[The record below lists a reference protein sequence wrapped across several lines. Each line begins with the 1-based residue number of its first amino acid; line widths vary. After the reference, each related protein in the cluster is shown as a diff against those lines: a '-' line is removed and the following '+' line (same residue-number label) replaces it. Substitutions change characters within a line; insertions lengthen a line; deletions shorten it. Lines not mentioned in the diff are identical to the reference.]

1 MNGSGRGKSVL
12 EKRRNYRSGKISYM
26 PEYRRA
32 NIPGSSV
39 FVTIVTH
46 ERAKLFSMPEN
57 INKLRQA
64 CSIVMTEKPFT
75 IDAAV
80 ILPEHIHFLW
90 TLPPGDRDYSY
101 RVGRMKVLFTRA
113 LRGANNLPDDVCESR
128 RKHRESDV
136 WQRRFYEHTIRDEFD
151 FRKHLDYLH
160 FNPVKHGLVKC
171 VHDWEYSSF
180 HRGVKRGEYDIGW
193 GCQCNGNIFTPAV
206 TSLMNLE
213 MGE

>member
-1 MNGSGRGKSVL
+1 
-12 EKRRNYRSGKISYM
+12 M

-32 NIPGSSV
+32 NVPGSSV
-39 FVTIVTH
+39 FLTLITYD
-46 ERAKLFSMPEN
+46 RAKLFSIPEN
-57 INKLRQA
+57 IEKLRQA
-64 CSIVMTEKPFT
+64 CGLVVAEKPFL

-113 LRGANNLPDDVCESR
+113 LRGVNNLPDDVCESR

-136 WQRRFYEHTIRDEFD
+136 WQRRFYEHTIRDESD

-160 FNPVKHGLVKC
+160 FNPVKHGLATC

-180 HRGVKRGEYDIGW
+180 HRGVKRGEYDVGW

>member
-1 MNGSGRGKSVL
+1 
-12 EKRRNYRSGKISYM
+12 M
-26 PEYRRA
+26 PEYRRV

-39 FVTIVTH
+39 FLTLVTH
-46 ERAKLFSMPEN
+46 ERAKLFSIPDN

-64 CSIVMTEKPFT
+64 CSIIIMEKPFA
-75 IDAAV
+75 INAAV

-90 TLPPGDRDYSY
+90 TLPPNDRDYSY

-113 LRGANNLPDDVCESR
+113 LRGVNNLPDNVCESR

-136 WQRRFYEHTIRDEFD
+136 WQRRLYEHTIRDEFD

-180 HRGVKRGEYDIGW
+180 YRGVKRGEYDIAW
-193 GCQCNGNIFTPAV
+193 GCQCNGNIFTSAV
-206 TSLMNLE
+206 TSLINLE
-213 MGE
+213 MGK

>member
-1 MNGSGRGKSVL
+1 
-12 EKRRNYRSGKISYM
+12 M

-32 NIPGSSV
+32 NIPGSTV
-39 FVTIVTH
+39 FLTLITYQ
-46 ERAKLFSMPEN
+46 RRKLLLAPAN
-57 INKLRQA
+57 IDRLRQA
-64 CSIVMTEKPFT
+64 CAIAMAEKPFT

-90 TLPPGDRDYSY
+90 TLPPNDPDYSY
-101 RVGRMKVLFTRA
+101 RVGRIKVLFTRA
-113 LRGANNLPDDVCESR
+113 LWGANNLPEDVCESR

-136 WQRRFYEHTIRDEFD
+136 WQRRFYEHTIRDEVD
-151 FRKHLDYLH
+151 LRKHLDYLH

-180 HRGVKRGEYDIGW
+180 HRGVRRGEYDRSW
-193 GCQCNGNIFTPAV
+193 GCQCGDNKLTQDV
-206 TSLMNLE
+206 VSLMNLE

>member
-1 MNGSGRGKSVL
+1 
-12 EKRRNYRSGKISYM
+12 M

-39 FVTIVTH
+39 FITLITYQ
-46 ERAKLFSMPEN
+46 RDKLFSASEN
-57 INKLRQA
+57 IDRLRQA
-64 CSIVMTEKPFT
+64 CELTIAEKPFK

-90 TLPPGDRDYSY
+90 TLPPDDRDYSY

-113 LRGANNLPDDVCESR
+113 LRGVNNLPEDVCASRCKHQESNVWQR
-128 RKHRESDV
+128 RNVRRFPPHTISTR
-136 WQRRFYEHTIRDEFD
+136 QRRFYEHTIRDEVD
-151 FRKHLDYLH
+151 LRKHLDYLH

-180 HRGVKRGEYDIGW
+180 HRGVRRGQYARDC
-193 GCQCNGNIFTPAV
+193 GCQCGENELTPDV
-206 TSLMNLE
+206 SSLMNLE

>member
-1 MNGSGRGKSVL
+1 
-12 EKRRNYRSGKISYM
+12 M

-39 FVTIVTH
+39 FLTLITY
-46 ERAKLFSMPEN
+46 ERQKLFSVTEN
-57 INKLRQA
+57 IDKLRQA
-64 CSIVMTEKPFT
+64 CDVVIAEKPFT

-90 TLPPGDRDYSY
+90 TLPPDDRDYSY
-101 RVGRMKVLFTRA
+101 RVGRMKVFFTRA

-136 WQRRFYEHTIRDEFD
+136 WQRRFYEHTIRDEVD
-151 FRKHLDYLH
+151 LRKHLDYLH

-180 HRGVKRGEYDIGW
+180 HRGVKRGEYDIKW
-193 GCQCNGNIFTPAV
+193 GCQCKDNIFSPQVA
-206 TSLMNLE
+206 SLMNLE

>member
-1 MNGSGRGKSVL
+1 V
-12 EKRRNYRSGKISYM
+12 

-32 NIPGSSV
+32 YIPGSSV
-39 FVTIVTH
+39 FLTCVTYQ
-46 ERAKLFSMPEN
+46 RQKLFSIPEN
-57 INKLRQA
+57 IDTLRQA
-64 CSIVMTEKPFT
+64 CAVIVAEKPFI

-90 TLPPGDRDYSY
+90 TLPPEDRDYSY
-101 RVGRMKVLFTRA
+101 RIGRMKVLFTRA

-136 WQRRFYEHTIRDEFD
+136 WQRRFYEHTIRDESD
-151 FRKHLDYLH
+151 LRKHLDYLH

-180 HRGVKRGEYDIGW
+180 HRGVRRGEYDVKW

>member
-1 MNGSGRGKSVL
+1 
-12 EKRRNYRSGKISYM
+12 M

-39 FVTIVTH
+39 FITIVTH
-46 ERAKLFSMPEN
+46 KRAKIFLIPEN

-64 CSIVMTEKPFT
+64 CSIIMTEKPFT

-90 TLPPGDRDYSY
+90 TLPPNDRDYSY

-113 LRGANNLPDDVCESR
+113 LRGVNNLPDNVCESR

-151 FRKHLDYLH
+151 FCKHLDYLH

-193 GCQCNGNIFTPAV
+193 GCQCNGNIFALAV

>member
-1 MNGSGRGKSVL
+1 V
-12 EKRRNYRSGKISYM
+12 

-32 NIPGSSV
+32 HIPGSTI
-39 FVTIVTH
+39 FLTLVTYRC
-46 ERAKLFSMPEN
+46 ERLFSTPAN
-57 INKLRQA
+57 IDRLRQA
-64 CSIVMTEKPFT
+64 CAIAMAEKPFA

-90 TLPPGDRDYSY
+90 TLPPDDPDYSY

-113 LRGANNLPDDVCESR
+113 LRGANNLPEDVCESR

-136 WQRRFYEHTIRDEFD
+136 WQRRFYEHTIWDEVD
-151 FRKHLDYLH
+151 LRKHLDYLH

-171 VHDWEYSSF
+171 VHEWEYSSF
-180 HRGVKRGEYDIGW
+180 HRGVRRGEYDVKW
-193 GCQCNGNIFTPAV
+193 GCQCGENKLTPDVAN
-206 TSLMNLE
+206 LMNLE

>member
-1 MNGSGRGKSVL
+1 V
-12 EKRRNYRSGKISYM
+12 

-39 FVTIVTH
+39 FLTLITYDRV
-46 ERAKLFSMPEN
+46 KLFSAPEN
-57 INKLRQA
+57 IERLRQA
-64 CSIVMTEKPFT
+64 CAVVVAEKPFT

-128 RKHRESDV
+128 KKHRESDV

-160 FNPVKHGLVKC
+160 FNPVKHGLVNC

-180 HRGVKRGEYDIGW
+180 HRGVKRGDYDVSW

>member
-1 MNGSGRGKSVL
+1 
-12 EKRRNYRSGKISYM
+12 
-26 PEYRRA
+26 
-32 NIPGSSV
+32 
-39 FVTIVTH
+39 
-46 ERAKLFSMPEN
+46 
-57 INKLRQA
+57 
-64 CSIVMTEKPFT
+64 MTEKPF
-75 IDAAV
+75 IINAAV

-90 TLPPGDRDYSY
+90 TLPPDDRDYSY

-113 LRGANNLPDDVCESR
+113 LRGVNNLPDDVCESR

-151 FRKHLDYLH
+151 FRKHLDYLY
-160 FNPVKHGLVKC
+160 FNPVKHRLAQC

-180 HRGVKRGEYDIGW
+180 HRGVRQGEYDIGW

>member
-1 MNGSGRGKSVL
+1 
-12 EKRRNYRSGKISYM
+12 M
-26 PEYRRA
+26 PEYRRV

-39 FVTIVTH
+39 FLTLIAYD
-46 ERAKLFSMPEN
+46 RAKTFSVPEN
-57 INKLRQA
+57 IHKLRQA
-64 CSIVMTEKPFT
+64 CSIVVVEKPFT

-90 TLPPGDRDYSY
+90 TLPPGDGDYSY

-128 RKHRESDV
+128 KKHRESDV

-180 HRGVKRGEYDIGW
+180 HRGVRRG
-193 GCQCNGNIFTPAV
+193 
-206 TSLMNLE
+206 
-213 MGE
+213 

>member
-1 MNGSGRGKSVL
+1 
-12 EKRRNYRSGKISYM
+12 M

-32 NIPGSSV
+32 HLPESSV
-39 FVTIVTH
+39 FLTLVTY
-46 ERAKLFSMPEN
+46 ERQKLFSVPEN
-57 INKLRQA
+57 IERLRQA
-64 CSIVMTEKPFT
+64 CAVVVAEKPFT
-75 IDAAV
+75 INAAV

-90 TLPPGDRDYSY
+90 TLPPDDRDYSY

-171 VHDWEYSSF
+171 VHEWEYSSF
-180 HRGVKRGEYDIGW
+180 HRGVKRGEYDVGW

-206 TSLMNLE
+206 ISLMNLE

>member
-1 MNGSGRGKSVL
+1 
-12 EKRRNYRSGKISYM
+12 M

-39 FVTIVTH
+39 FLTLTTYNRI
-46 ERAKLFSMPEN
+46 KLFSVPEN
-57 INKLRQA
+57 IDKLRQA
-64 CSIVMTEKPFT
+64 CGVVVAEKPFT
-75 IDAAV
+75 IDGAV

-90 TLPPGDRDYSY
+90 TLAPGDRDYSY

-128 RKHRESDV
+128 RKHRKSDV

-180 HRGVKRGEYDIGW
+180 HRGVERGEYYFGW

-206 TSLMNLE
+206 TSLANLE

>member
-1 MNGSGRGKSVL
+1 
-12 EKRRNYRSGKISYM
+12 M

-32 NIPGSSV
+32 NTPGS
-39 FVTIVTH
+39 TIFLTLITY
-46 ERAKLFSMPEN
+46 ERQKLFSLTEN
-57 INKLRQA
+57 IDKLRQA
-64 CSIVMTEKPFT
+64 CGVIMAEKPFT

-90 TLPPGDRDYSY
+90 TLPPDDRDYSY

-113 LRGANNLPDDVCESR
+113 LCGENNLPDDVCDSR
-128 RKHRESDV
+128 QKHRESDV
-136 WQRRFYEHTIRDEFD
+136 WQRRFYEHTIRDEVD
-151 FRKHLDYLH
+151 LRKHLDYLH

-180 HRGVKRGEYDIGW
+180 HRGVKRGEYDVKW
-193 GCQCNGNIFTPAV
+193 GCQCGGNIFTPQVA
-206 TSLMNLE
+206 SLMNLE

>member
-1 MNGSGRGKSVL
+1 
-12 EKRRNYRSGKISYM
+12 M
-26 PEYRRA
+26 PAYRRA
-32 NIPGSSV
+32 HIPGSSV
-39 FVTIVTH
+39 FLTLITYQ
-46 ERAKLFSMPEN
+46 RQQLFSLPEN
-57 INKLRQA
+57 IDRLWQA
-64 CSIVMTEKPFT
+64 CDLMMTEQPFAT
-75 IDAAV
+75 GVAV

-90 TLPPGDRDYSY
+90 TLPPDDPDYSY

-128 RKHRESDV
+128 KKHRESDV

-151 FRKHLDYLH
+151 LRKHFDYLH

-171 VHDWEYSSF
+171 VHDWQYSSF
-180 HRGVKRGEYDIGW
+180 HRGVRRDEYDVKW

-206 TSLMNLE
+206 TSLMDLE

>member
-1 MNGSGRGKSVL
+1 V
-12 EKRRNYRSGKISYM
+12 

-39 FVTIVTH
+39 FLTLITYD
-46 ERAKLFSMPEN
+46 RAKLFSAPEN
-57 INKLRQA
+57 IEKLRQA
-64 CSIVMTEKPFT
+64 CAVVVAEKPFM

-128 RKHRESDV
+128 KKHRESDV

-160 FNPVKHGLVKC
+160 FNPVKHGLVNC

-180 HRGVKRGEYDIGW
+180 HRGVKRGEYDVSW

>member
-1 MNGSGRGKSVL
+1 
-12 EKRRNYRSGKISYM
+12 M

-32 NIPGSSV
+32 NIPGSSI
-39 FVTIVTH
+39 FLTLITYQR
-46 ERAKLFSMPEN
+46 EKLFLVQKN
-57 INKLRQA
+57 IDRLRQA
-64 CSIVMTEKPFT
+64 CNLMMAEKPFT

-90 TLPPGDRDYSY
+90 TLPPDDRDYSY

-113 LRGANNLPDDVCESR
+113 LRGANNLPENVCESR
-128 RKHRESDV
+128 KKHRESNV

-151 FRKHLDYLH
+151 LRKHLDYLH

-171 VHDWEYSSF
+171 VHDWQYSSF
-180 HRGVKRGEYDIGW
+180 HRGVRRGEYDAKW
-193 GCQCNGNIFTPAV
+193 GCECNGNTFTPAV
-206 TSLMNLE
+206 TSLMDLE

>member
-1 MNGSGRGKSVL
+1 V
-12 EKRRNYRSGKISYM
+12 

-39 FVTIVTH
+39 FLTLITYD
-46 ERAKLFSMPEN
+46 RTKLFSVPEN
-57 INKLRQA
+57 IDKLRKA
-64 CSIVMTEKPFT
+64 CAIVVAEKPFK

-90 TLPPGDRDYSY
+90 TLPPDDPDYSY

-160 FNPVKHGLVKC
+160 FNPVKHRLVKC
-171 VHDWEYSSF
+171 VHDWQYSSF
-180 HRGVKRGEYDIGW
+180 HRGVKRGEYDVKW
-193 GCQCNGNIFTPAV
+193 GCQCNGNIFTPSI
-206 TSLMNLE
+206 TNLINIE

>member
-1 MNGSGRGKSVL
+1 V
-12 EKRRNYRSGKISYM
+12 

-39 FVTIVTH
+39 FLTLITYD
-46 ERAKLFSMPEN
+46 RAKLFSVPEN
-57 INKLRQA
+57 IDKLRQA
-64 CSIVMTEKPFT
+64 CAVVVGEKPFI

-90 TLPPGDRDYSY
+90 TLPPNDPDYSY

-128 RKHRESDV
+128 KKHRESDV

-151 FRKHLDYLH
+151 FRNHLDYLH

-171 VHDWEYSSF
+171 VHKWEYSSF
-180 HRGVKRGEYDIGW
+180 HRGVKRGEYDVSW
-193 GCQCNGNIFTPAV
+193 GCQCNGNVFTPAV

>member
-1 MNGSGRGKSVL
+1 
-12 EKRRNYRSGKISYM
+12 M

-32 NIPGSSV
+32 HIPGSSV
-39 FVTIVTH
+39 FLTLIAYD
-46 ERAKLFSMPEN
+46 RAKLFSVPEN
-57 INKLRQA
+57 IDRLRQA
-64 CSIVMTEKPFT
+64 CGVVVAEKPFT

-128 RKHRESDV
+128 KKHRESNV

-151 FRKHLDYLH
+151 LRKHLDYLH

-180 HRGVKRGEYDIGW
+180 HRGVRRGEYDVKW

>member
-1 MNGSGRGKSVL
+1 V
-12 EKRRNYRSGKISYM
+12 

-32 NIPGSSV
+32 HLPGSSV
-39 FVTIVTH
+39 FLTLVTY
-46 ERAKLFSMPEN
+46 ERQKLFALPEN
-57 INKLRQA
+57 IERLRQA
-64 CSIVMTEKPFT
+64 CAVVTAEKPFT
-75 IDAAV
+75 INAAV

-90 TLPPGDRDYSY
+90 TLPSDDRDYSY

-136 WQRRFYEHTIRDEFD
+136 WQRRFYEHTIRDEVD
-151 FRKHLDYLH
+151 LRKHLDYLH
-160 FNPVKHGLVKC
+160 FNPVKHGLVRC

-180 HRGVKRGEYDIGW
+180 HRGVRRGEYNLGW
-193 GCQCNGNIFTPAV
+193 GCQCGDNSFDSQVA
-206 TSLMNLE
+206 SLMNLE

>member
-1 MNGSGRGKSVL
+1 V
-12 EKRRNYRSGKISYM
+12 

-32 NIPGSSV
+32 HLPGSTV
-39 FVTIVTH
+39 FLTLITY
-46 ERAKLFSMPEN
+46 RRDKLFSVPTN
-57 INKLRQA
+57 ITRLRA
-64 CSIVMTEKPFT
+64 VCSLTISERPFI

-90 TLPPGDRDYSY
+90 TLPPDDSDYSY
-101 RVGRMKVLFTRA
+101 RVGRIKVLFTRA
-113 LRGANNLPDDVCESR
+113 LRGVNNLPENVSESR

-136 WQRRFYEHTIRDEFD
+136 WQRRFYEHTIRDEVD
-151 FRKHLDYLH
+151 LRKHLDYLH

-180 HRGVKRGEYDIGW
+180 HRGIRRGEYDRQW
-193 GCQCNGNIFTPAV
+193 GCQCGDNILTPQLA
-206 TSLMNLE
+206 SLMNLE

>member
-1 MNGSGRGKSVL
+1 
-12 EKRRNYRSGKISYM
+12 M

-32 NIPGSSV
+32 NIPGGSV
-39 FVTIVTH
+39 FLTLVTY
-46 ERAKLFSMPEN
+46 ERQKLFLTPEN

-64 CSIVMTEKPFT
+64 CSIIMTEKPFT

-90 TLPPGDRDYSY
+90 TLPPDDRDYSY

-113 LRGANNLPDDVCESR
+113 LRGANNLPEYVCASR

-136 WQRRFYEHTIRDEFD
+136 WQRRFYEHTIQDESD

-160 FNPVKHGLVKC
+160 FNPIKHGLVKC

-180 HRGVKRGEYDIGW
+180 HRGVKRGEYDVKW
-193 GCQCNGNIFTPAV
+193 GCQCNGNIFIPAV
-206 TSLMNLE
+206 TSLLNLE
-213 MGE
+213 TGE